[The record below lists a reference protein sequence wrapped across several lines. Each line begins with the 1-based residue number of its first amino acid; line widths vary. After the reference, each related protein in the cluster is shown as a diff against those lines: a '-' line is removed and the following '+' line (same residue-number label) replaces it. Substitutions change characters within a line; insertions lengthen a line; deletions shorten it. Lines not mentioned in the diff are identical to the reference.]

1 MFKGIDISHHQGK
14 VDWAA
19 LKNEVDFVIIRAGYG
34 NTAAQKDT
42 RFEEFYAGAKKYGI
56 PVGCYWFSYATSA
69 AEAKREAQACLQC
82 IKGKTF
88 EYPVWYDV
96 EHKHQSSVSICKVII
111 PAFIETIKE
120 AVRGIRNVRTQMNVA
135 PSRKAKVFVVSDNDE
150 MLDIFRTGKLF
161 FESLAYANESVCQK
175 DKEGIADDAVSV
187 VLPGCNIYI
196 PFAELVDI
204 KAEIERL
211 NKEKGKLEGELKRSK
226 AMLSN
231 EKFLSKAPEAK
242 IAEEKEKQAKYQQQ
256 YDQIVERLEQLN
268 K

>member
-1 MFKGIDISHHQGK
+1 MPFITEEIFCTIQDEEESIMISSWP
-14 VDWAA
+14 V
-19 LKNEVDFVIIRAGYG
+19 Y
-34 NTAAQKDT
+34 KDEWN
-42 RFEEFYAGAKKYGI
+42 FADDEK
-56 PVGCYWFSYATSA
+56 S
-69 AEAKREAQACLQC
+69 
-82 IKGKTF
+82 
-88 EYPVWYDV
+88 
-96 EHKHQSSVSICKVII
+96 
-111 PAFIETIKE
+111 IETIKE

-135 PSRKAKVFVVSDNDE
+135 PSRKAKVFVVSDSDE

-187 VLPGCNIYI
+187 VIPGCNIYI

-211 NKEKGKLEGELKRSK
+211 NKEKGKLEGELKRSQ

-242 IAEEKEKQAKYQQQ
+242 IAEEKEKQAKYKQQ
-256 YDQIVERLEQLN
+256 YDQIVERLAQLE